1 MAENGVGGFFGVGQH
16 GACAFNKARAEGL
29 VREIGA
35 GFVKGAK
42 RIALAHG
49 AHAEPG
55 DLGEDEP
62 HPMGTLLAGAEFG
75 EGGVVDGGL
84 GGEEVVHRTRHLNS
98 TRTAKIQY
106 SPH

>member
-1 MAENGVGGFFGVGQH
+1 
-16 GACAFNKARAEGL
+16 
-29 VREIGA
+29 
-35 GFVKGAK
+35 
-42 RIALAHG
+42 
-49 AHAEPG
+49 
-55 DLGEDEP
+55 
-62 HPMGTLLAGAEFG
+62 MGTLLAGAEFG